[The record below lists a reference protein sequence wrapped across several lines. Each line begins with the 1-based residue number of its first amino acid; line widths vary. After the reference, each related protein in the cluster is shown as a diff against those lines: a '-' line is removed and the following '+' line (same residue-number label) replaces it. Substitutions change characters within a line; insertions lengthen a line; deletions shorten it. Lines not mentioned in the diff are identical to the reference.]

1 MAEKLQNL
9 SLWQKASRALKSGAT
24 IATICLTLTGCLS
37 DQEKLQRQTDRVKQ
51 LEHELIQQSKNYNMV
66 ASQENI
72 QQDLKD
78 EWADL
83 TINEEIWYSHE
94 WADDQE
100 VQIAKTKKKLNKEQ
114 RKLAR
119 MREKSWKPNSTT
131 VNFNEERLNPE
142 KYEYIPEEFRRSR
155 EAQAKKDK

>member
-1 MAEKLQNL
+1 MAERLQNL
-9 SLWQKASRALKSGAT
+9 SLWQKASRALKSSAT

-37 DQEKLQRQTDRVKQ
+37 DQERLQRQTEKVKQ
-51 LEHELIQQSKNYNMV
+51 LERELIQQSENYNIV
-66 ASQENI
+66 ATQENI

-83 TINEEIWYSHE
+83 TINQEIWYSHE

-100 VQIAKTKKKLNKEQ
+100 IQIAKTKKKLNEEQ

-119 MREKSWKPNSTT
+119 MREKSWKPSNT
-131 VNFNEERLNPE
+131 VNFDEERLNPG
-142 KYEYIPEEFRRSR
+142 KYEYIPEEFKRFC
-155 EAQAKKDK
+155 EAQAKDNK

>member
-1 MAEKLQNL
+1 MTEKLQNL
-9 SLWQKASRALKSGAT
+9 SLWQKVSRTLKSSAT

-37 DQEKLQRQTDRVKQ
+37 DQEKLQRQTDKVKQ
-51 LEHELIQQSKNYNMV
+51 LERELIQQSENYGIV
-66 ASQENI
+66 ATQENI

-83 TINEEIWYSHE
+83 SINEDIWYSHE
-94 WADDQE
+94 YADDQE
-100 VQIAKTKKKLNKEQ
+100 IKIAKTKKKLNKEQ

-119 MREKSWKPNSTT
+119 MWEKSWKPSNT
-131 VNFNEERLNPE
+131 VNFDEERLNPG

-155 EAQAKKDK
+155 EAQAKKNN